1 MGSSIRTVALPSG
14 EQVPALGQG
23 MWKMGERR
31 KGRARE
37 VAALKLGIELGITL
51 IDTAEMYASGGA
63 EEVVAE
69 AVEGRRD
76 KVFIVSKVLPQ
87 NASRKGTVEAAER
100 SLARLKTDRID
111 LYLLHWR
118 GSHPLAETLAA
129 FQALKA
135 AGKII
140 RFGVSNF
147 DVKDLEEW
155 FALGGGEGCETN
167 QVLYN
172 LKVRGPEFDLLPW
185 MAGKRMPLMAY
196 SPLEIGL
203 LAKSAGV
210 QHVAK
215 RHNATPMQIA
225 LAFALR
231 DPHVLT
237 IPKSSNP
244 EHVRQNRAAADI
256 KLGPDDLN
264 DLNHASPPP
273 KKKVP
278 LAVE

>member
-1 MGSSIRTVALPSG
+1 MRTVKLPSG
-14 EQVPALGQG
+14 AVIPALGQG
-23 MWKMGERR
+23 TWKMGDSG
-31 KGRARE
+31 KTRAQE
-37 VAALKLGIELGITL
+37 VNALKLGMDLGMTL
-51 IDTAEMYASGGA
+51 IDTAEMYAEGGA

-76 KVFIVSKVLPQ
+76 KTFIVSKVLPQ
-87 NASRKGTVEAAER
+87 NASRKGTIEAAER
-100 SLARLKTDRID
+100 SLKRLRTDRID

-118 GSHPLAETLAA
+118 GSHPLAETHAA
-129 FQALKA
+129 FEELKA
-135 AGKII
+135 AGKILSY
-140 RFGVSNF
+140 GVSNF

-155 FALGGGEGCETN
+155 SRLGGDACQTN

-185 MAGKRMPLMAY
+185 QAAKKMPLMAY

-215 RHNATPMQIA
+215 RHNATAMQIA
-225 LAFALR
+225 LAFVLR
-231 DPHVLT
+231 DPHIFT
-237 IPKSSNP
+237 IPKSANP

-273 KKKVP
+273 KKKQP
-278 LAVE
+278 LEIA

>member
-1 MGSSIRTVALPSG
+1 MRTIKLPSG
-14 EQVPALGQG
+14 ATVPTIGQG
-23 MWKMGERR
+23 TWKMGESA
-31 KGRARE
+31 KTRAQE
-37 VAALKLGIELGITL
+37 VNALKLGMDLGMTL
-51 IDTAEMYASGGA
+51 IDTAEMYAEGGA
-63 EEVVAE
+63 EAVVAE
-69 AVEGRRD
+69 AIQGRRD
-76 KVFIVSKVLPQ
+76 KLFIVSKVLPQ

-100 SLARLKTDRID
+100 SLKRLKTDRID

-118 GSHPLAETLAA
+118 GSHPLAETLAG
-129 FQALKA
+129 FQALIE
-135 AGKII
+135 AGKIAS
-140 RFGVSNF
+140 FGVSNF

-155 FALGGGEGCETN
+155 YALAGGTACQTN

-185 MAGKRMPLMAY
+185 QAGKRLPLMAY

-203 LAKSAGV
+203 LNKSAGV

-215 RHNATPMQIA
+215 RHNATPAQVA
-225 LAFALR
+225 LAFVLR

-244 EHVRQNRAAADI
+244 EHVRANRAAADI
-256 KLGPDDLN
+256 KLGPDDIN

-273 KKKVP
+273 RKKVP
-278 LAVE
+278 LALA

>member
-1 MGSSIRTVALPSG
+1 MRTIKLPSG
-14 EQVPALGQG
+14 ATVPAMGQG
-23 MWKMGERR
+23 TWKMGESA
-31 KGRARE
+31 KTRAHE
-37 VAALKLGIELGITL
+37 VNALKLGLDLGMTL
-51 IDTAEMYASGGA
+51 VDTAEMYAEGGA
-63 EEVVAE
+63 EAVVAE
-69 AVEGRRD
+69 AIRGRRD
-76 KVFIVSKVLPQ
+76 KCFIVSKVLPQ

-100 SLARLKTDRID
+100 SLKRLETDRID

-118 GSHPLAETLAA
+118 GSHPLAETLAG
-129 FQALKA
+129 FQALIE
-135 AGKII
+135 AGKILS
-140 RFGVSNF
+140 FGVSNF

-155 FALGGGEGCETN
+155 YALAGGAACQAN

-185 MAGKRMPLMAY
+185 QAGKRLPLMAY

-203 LAKSAGV
+203 LNKSAGV

-215 RHNATPMQIA
+215 RHNATPAQIA
-225 LAFALR
+225 LAFVLR

-244 EHVRQNRAAADI
+244 EHVRANRAAADI
-256 KLGPDDLN
+256 KLGPDDIN

-273 KKKVP
+273 RKKVP
-278 LAVE
+278 LALA

>member
-1 MGSSIRTVALPSG
+1 MRTVKLPSG
-14 EQVPALGQG
+14 ATVPALGQG
-23 MWKMGERR
+23 TWKMGES
-31 KGRARE
+31 KKTRAQE
-37 VAALKLGIELGITL
+37 ANALRLGLDLGMTL
-51 IDTAEMYASGGA
+51 VDTAEMYAEGGA

-76 KVFIVSKVLPQ
+76 KCFIVSKVLPQ

-100 SLARLKTDRID
+100 SLKRLRTDRID

-129 FQALKA
+129 FQELKA
-135 AGKII
+135 AGKILSY
-140 RFGVSNF
+140 GVSNF

-155 FALGGGEGCETN
+155 FALGGGNACETN

-172 LKVRGPEFDLLPW
+172 LKHRGPEFDLLPW
-185 MAGKRMPLMAY
+185 QAARRMPLMAY

-203 LAKSAGV
+203 LARSAGV
-210 QHVAK
+210 QHVAR

-225 LAFALR
+225 LAFVLR
-231 DPHVLT
+231 DPHVFT
-237 IPKSSNP
+237 IPKSANP

-256 KLGPDDLN
+256 RLGPDDLN

-273 KKKVP
+273 RKKQP
-278 LAVE
+278 LEIA

>member
-1 MGSSIRTVALPSG
+1 MRTVKLPSG
-14 EQVPALGQG
+14 ATVPAMGQG
-23 MWKMGERR
+23 TWTMGESA
-31 KGRARE
+31 KTRAQE
-37 VAALKLGIELGITL
+37 VNALKLGLDLGMTL
-51 IDTAEMYASGGA
+51 IDTAEMYAEGGA

-69 AVEGRRD
+69 AIQGRRD
-76 KVFIVSKVLPQ
+76 KLFIISKVLPQ
-87 NASRKGTVEAAER
+87 NASRNGTVEAAER
-100 SLARLKTDRID
+100 SLKRLKTDRID

-118 GSHPLAETLAA
+118 GPHALVETLGG
-129 FQALKA
+129 FQALIE
-135 AGKII
+135 AGKILS
-140 RFGVSNF
+140 FGVSNF

-155 FALGGGEGCETN
+155 YALAGGPACATN

-172 LKVRGPEFDLLPW
+172 LKERGPEFDLLPW
-185 MAGKRMPLMAY
+185 QAAKRLPLMAF

-203 LAKSAGV
+203 PNKSAGV

-215 RHNATPMQIA
+215 RHNATPAQVA
-225 LAFALR
+225 LAFVLR

-244 EHVRQNRAAADI
+244 EHVRQNRAAADL

-273 KKKVP
+273 RKKVP
-278 LAVE
+278 LAVR